1 MSTNTPPTIDRAELL
16 VLGSPP
22 PALAPARPRSPAYAN
37 APTLEMARHDPEA
50 MTAEY
55 GPHWSPLRIA
65 ADYLAAQCAHADVQ
79 AEAARVGVL
88 PADIVAHR
96 YAADHVERAL
106 RKRMGEM
113 LGVARKGTYTLVEA
127 LADRIIDLK
136 AQKREPFTPA
146 QIAEL
151 KALRA
156 RLWGEALGGSP
167 PARVGLAVR
176 IAHADRAALGVA
188 APPLPAPKPLS
199 QVFGI
204 GAPRALAEAL
214 SAPRSPSV
222 SEVAASPK
230 AFVDASA
237 RPSATPPA
245 PASQSTLPHGLSA
258 RELRM
263 CAEMGIDPAVYAA
276 DKAAAPRT
284 APVAAPLVDPSAP
297 LTAREWRT
305 IDDTGCPAAA
315 YLDER
320 ARGCAIALPAGVS
333 VVPAD
338 REDAIK
344 LGVSPEAAA
353 LARHCAAERRSVA
366 LASMSTREQRVAEEA
381 GVTPE
386 DYVAERFAFHGR

>member
-284 APVAAPLVDPSAP
+284 APVAAPVVDPSAP

>member
-263 CAEMGIDPAVYAA
+263 CAEMGIDPAAGSVPPGP
-276 DKAAAPRT
+276 PR
-284 APVAAPLVDPSAP
+284 
-297 LTAREWRT
+297 
-305 IDDTGCPAAA
+305 G
-315 YLDER
+315 
-320 ARGCAIALPAGVS
+320 
-333 VVPAD
+333 
-338 REDAIK
+338 
-344 LGVSPEAAA
+344 LGAV
-353 LARHCAAERRSVA
+353 
-366 LASMSTREQRVAEEA
+366 
-381 GVTPE
+381 
-386 DYVAERFAFHGR
+386 GRLLG

>member
-284 APVAAPLVDPSAP
+284 APVAAPVVAPSAP
-297 LTAREWRT
+297 LTAREWRP
-305 IDDTGCPAAA
+305 IDATGCPAAA

>member
-284 APVAAPLVDPSAP
+284 APVAAPVVDPSAP

-333 VVPAD
+333 VVPAA